1 GGSPRI
7 SAKKRAASS
16 LSRTRTMWWFSST
29 DMATPRWIGASGAA
43 DDAVAANVA
52 GTSEIGGLMVLP
64 VMLLA
69 DGSQA
74 GGLVEAELRK
84 RYEADYRV
92 IATAS
97 AREALELLGELRD
110 SGSQVCLVLADQWLP
125 GATGR
130 RCWRGAGSF
139 IQPPGGR

>member
-1 GGSPRI
+1 
-7 SAKKRAASS
+7 
-16 LSRTRTMWWFSST
+16 
-29 DMATPRWIGASGAA
+29 
-43 DDAVAANVA
+43 
-52 GTSEIGGLMVLP
+52 MVLP

-74 GGLVEAELRK
+74 GGRVEAELRK

-97 AREALELLGELRD
+97 ASEALELLGELRD

-125 GATGR
+125 GATGTELLAQVRQLHPAAR
-130 RCWRGAGSF
+130 RALLISWGPTNTEAVVRATVLGDLDTYLVKPGAA
-139 IQPPGGR
+139 